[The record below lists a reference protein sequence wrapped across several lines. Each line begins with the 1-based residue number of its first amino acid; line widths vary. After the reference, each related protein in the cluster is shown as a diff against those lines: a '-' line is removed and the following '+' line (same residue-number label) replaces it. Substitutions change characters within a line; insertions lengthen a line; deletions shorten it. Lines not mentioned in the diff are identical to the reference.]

1 MWDEIQKNIQW
12 LEKAI
17 SEMKERGTKL
27 AQAEHDYKVALSQR
41 LTELRAEGQPVTH
54 LADIARG
61 EKRIASLRLNR
72 DIAQGLY
79 DSSKEAIHMYK
90 LKIRVLENQFAREY
104 EFAGKGGL

>member
-1 MWDEIQKNIQW
+1 MWEDIQKNIQF
-12 LEKAI
+12 LENAI
-17 SEMKERGTKL
+17 TEMKKRGNKL

-61 EKRIASLRLNR
+61 EKKIASLRLAR

-79 DSSKEAIHMYK
+79 DSSKEAINMYK
-90 LKIRVLENQFAREY
+90 LKIKILENQFEREWG
-104 EFAGKGGL
+104 ATR